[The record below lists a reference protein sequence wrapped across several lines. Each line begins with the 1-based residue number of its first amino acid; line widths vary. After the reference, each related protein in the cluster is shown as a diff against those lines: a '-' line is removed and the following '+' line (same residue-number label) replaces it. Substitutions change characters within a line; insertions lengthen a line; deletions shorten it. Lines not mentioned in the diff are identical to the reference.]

1 MLNLCLVLW
10 MSSQNPSEAT
20 PYERWASFE
29 AGSRVRMR
37 QSGWAAGRR
46 VDVDRDYLLVRVA
59 PEKVVLEERCAR
71 AGRPDFRIRIE
82 IRADLPSAGPSSSA
96 GVETID
102 VDGRSLACR
111 VTERTEAGQ
120 LRVREWWCAEIPG
133 GLVRREVRSDAAPA
147 ASTSLQ
153 VLSWT
158 AVRRLS
164 P

>member
-10 MSSQNPSEAT
+10 MSSQDPAEAT
-20 PYERWASFE
+20 PYERWAAFE

-37 QSGWAAGRR
+37 QSGWANGRR
-46 VDVDRDYLLVRVA
+46 VDLDRDYLLVRVA

-71 AGRPDFRIRIE
+71 AGRPAFRIRIE
-82 IRADLPSAGPSSSA
+82 IRADLPAAGPSTSV

-111 VTERTEAGQ
+111 VTERREGGD
-120 LRVREWWCAEIPG
+120 LRIREWWCAEIPG
-133 GLVRREVRSDAAPA
+133 GLVRREVRSDGSAA

-153 VLSWT
+153 ALSWT
-158 AVRRLS
+158 ALRRLS